1 LSVGYDMNNSNSRRF
16 SSCYEFDRRDE
27 SPLQRLR
34 QQYWTTK
41 QTVRTKLG
49 KREDEHLIASDAQ
62 LDAKIQVYDS
72 VKQTCERLLQ
82 CIERYQDCLCDLAQ
96 TENAL
101 GRFLKHEGKADH
113 TQAGKMMASV
123 GRAQSYTAQQRLA
136 LRIPL
141 ARLFADL
148 EVFTERAVADC
159 HRTVEETET
168 TRQRYRGS
176 LMWMNDV
183 SQQLDPD
190 TFKQLEQFRKVQ
202 AQVKLNKQRLDAC
215 KLNSMQKID
224 LLVASRCNLFSKLLV
239 NYRNSF
245 LRFWDKTCNAHC
257 TIADSLKGYQH
268 YEFTILKDL
277 MEPCQKV
284 AEVINNDQHQ
294 QTTDNNHLTVVESD
308 DAQAELTESQ
318 QNLVQQQ
325 QQQQQQQ
332 LIRTDSIE
340 NLFLDSPETSK
351 SPELELEIFDEK
363 LNLNKKTQCDQ
374 SSTKSS
380 STMDLLQTFLLLPNS
395 CKNEFDGDSIT
406 FTDQWLRTFG
416 SGEDQTAA
424 KDDDPLISSSQ
435 FSNMPSDL
443 LDLHLTQNL
452 NPAAASGNDGK
463 QQQAELKK
471 TSDADAS
478 VGGKILFKA
487 PKQLHSRTDIPKKG
501 IVENFPFNCTHGDT
515 HAFCFF
521 LTLQCFLLLLLAFVV
536 HLSLETFQLTYSDNI

>member
-1 LSVGYDMNNSNSRRF
+1 LCKIDNLLLFYFILFYASDNKINVLMSSLSRF

-168 TRQRYRGS
+168 MRQRYRGS

-239 NYRNSF
+239 NYQNSF

-268 YEFTILKDL
+268 YEFTVLKDL

-284 AEVINNDQHQ
+284 AEVINNHQHQ
-294 QTTDNNHLTVVESD
+294 QTDNNNLTIIESD
-308 DAQAELTESQ
+308 DAQTEATESRKI
-318 QNLVQQQ
+318 VK
-325 QQQQQQQ
+325 QQ
-332 LIRTDSIE
+332 LIRTDSIQ

-351 SPELELEIFDEK
+351 SPDLELEIFDDK
-363 LNLNKKTQCDQ
+363 LNLNTKTKCDQ
-374 SSTKSS
+374 SSIKSS
-380 STMDLLQTFLLLPNS
+380 STVDLLQTFLLLPNS
-395 CKNEFDGDSIT
+395 CKKDSDGENIT

-416 SGEDQTAA
+416 SGEEQTTA
-424 KDDDPLISSSQ
+424 KDDDPLISASQ

-452 NPAAASGNDGK
+452 NPAASGKDGK
-463 QQQAELKK
+463 QQSNLMK
-471 TSDADAS
+471 TSDSNANVGEKNPTRWLDLFADLDPIQSFKTAEEAS
-478 VGGKILFKA
+478 RFSEQGG
-487 PKQLHSRTDIPKKG
+487 
-501 IVENFPFNCTHGDT
+501 C
-515 HAFCFF
+515 
-521 LTLQCFLLLLLAFVV
+521 
-536 HLSLETFQLTYSDNI
+536 

>member
-1 LSVGYDMNNSNSRRF
+1 M
-16 SSCYEFDRRDE
+16 SSF
-27 SPLQRLR
+27 
-34 QQYWTTK
+34 
-41 QTVRTKLG
+41 
-49 KREDEHLIASDAQ
+49 
-62 LDAKIQVYDS
+62 
-72 VKQTCERLLQ
+72 
-82 CIERYQDCLCDLAQ
+82 
-96 TENAL
+96 
-101 GRFLKHEGKADH
+101 
-113 TQAGKMMASV
+113 
-123 GRAQSYTAQQRLA
+123 RLA

-284 AEVINNDQHQ
+284 AEVINNDQRQ

-308 DAQAELTESQ
+308 DAQTELTESR
-318 QNLVQQQ
+318 QNLV
-325 QQQQQQQ
+325 QQQQ

-340 NLFLDSPETSK
+340 NLFRDSPETSK
-351 SPELELEIFDEK
+351 SPGMMFTSYVLLEIDDLELEIFDEK

-380 STMDLLQTFLLLPNS
+380 STVDLLQTFLLLPNS
-395 CKNEFDGDSIT
+395 CKKEFDGDSIT
-406 FTDQWLRTFG
+406 FADQWLRTFG

-463 QQQAELKK
+463 QQAELKK

-478 VGGKILFKA
+478 VGKKNPTRWLDLFADLDPIQSSKA
-487 PKQLHSRTDIPKKG
+487 AAQSSRYT
-501 IVENFPFNCTHGDT
+501 EEGD
-515 HAFCFF
+515 C
-521 LTLQCFLLLLLAFVV
+521 
-536 HLSLETFQLTYSDNI
+536 

>member
-1 LSVGYDMNNSNSRRF
+1 MCVRLSIMISAVLLKVQWCCCIHCVGYD
-16 SSCYEFDRRDE
+16 E
-27 SPLQRLR
+27 
-34 QQYWTTK
+34 QQ
-41 QTVRTKLG
+41 QQQ
-49 KREDEHLIASDAQ
+49 E
-62 LDAKIQVYDS
+62 VYDS

-168 TRQRYRGS
+168 MRQRYRGS

-239 NYRNSF
+239 NYQNSF

-268 YEFTILKDL
+268 YEFTVLKDL

-284 AEVINNDQHQ
+284 AEVINNHQHQ
-294 QTTDNNHLTVVESD
+294 QTDNNNLTIIESD
-308 DAQAELTESQ
+308 DAQTEATESRKI
-318 QNLVQQQ
+318 VK
-325 QQQQQQQ
+325 QQ
-332 LIRTDSIE
+332 LIRTDSIQ

-351 SPELELEIFDEK
+351 SPDLELEIFDDK
-363 LNLNKKTQCDQ
+363 LNLNTKTKCDQ
-374 SSTKSS
+374 SSIKSS
-380 STMDLLQTFLLLPNS
+380 STVDLLQTFLLLPNS
-395 CKNEFDGDSIT
+395 CKSEQLLLLLLKKFFSNYDCISFIIHCLEDSDGENIT

-416 SGEDQTAA
+416 SGEEQTTA
-424 KDDDPLISSSQ
+424 KDDDPLISASQ

-452 NPAAASGNDGK
+452 NPAASGKDGK
-463 QQQAELKK
+463 QQSNLMK
-471 TSDADAS
+471 TSDSNANVGEKNPTRWLDLFADLDPIQSFKTAEEAS
-478 VGGKILFKA
+478 RFSEQGG
-487 PKQLHSRTDIPKKG
+487 
-501 IVENFPFNCTHGDT
+501 C
-515 HAFCFF
+515 
-521 LTLQCFLLLLLAFVV
+521 
-536 HLSLETFQLTYSDNI
+536 

>member
-1 LSVGYDMNNSNSRRF
+1 MLMNNSYYYFFGKIFLSVLSDIYNDDDDDDYNEQTASNDDHIKYITTFRVNAVRLRAAAFIHCVCVCVCVSVGYDMNNSNSRRF

-82 CIERYQDCLCDLAQ
+82 CIERYQDCLCAQ

-284 AEVINNDQHQ
+284 AEVINNDHHQQ
-294 QTTDNNHLTVVESD
+294 QTTDNNHLTNHGKILYS
-308 DAQAELTESQ
+308 
-318 QNLVQQQ
+318 N
-325 QQQQQQQ
+325 
-332 LIRTDSIE
+332 
-340 NLFLDSPETSK
+340 NNNNN
-351 SPELELEIFDEK
+351 LELEIFDEK

-374 SSTKSS
+374 NSTKSS
-380 STMDLLQTFLLLPNS
+380 SSTVDLLKTFLLLPNS
-395 CKNEFDGDSIT
+395 CKKEFDGDSIT

-424 KDDDPLISSSQ
+424 KDDDLLISSSQ

-463 QQQAELKK
+463 QQAELKK

-478 VGGKILFKA
+478 VGKKNPTRWLDLFADLDPIQSSKA
-487 PKQLHSRTDIPKKG
+487 AAQSSRYT
-501 IVENFPFNCTHGDT
+501 EEGD
-515 HAFCFF
+515 C
-521 LTLQCFLLLLLAFVV
+521 
-536 HLSLETFQLTYSDNI
+536 

>member
-1 LSVGYDMNNSNSRRF
+1 MTTIDRPVLPDRTLPMISIRAAAFIHCVCVCVPVGYDMNNSNSRRF

-284 AEVINNDQHQ
+284 AE
-294 QTTDNNHLTVVESD
+294 
-308 DAQAELTESQ
+308 
-318 QNLVQQQ
+318 
-325 QQQQQQQ
+325 

-340 NLFLDSPETSK
+340 NLFRDSPETSK
-351 SPELELEIFDEK
+351 SPDLELEIFDEK

-380 STMDLLQTFLLLPNS
+380 STVDLLQTFLLLPNS
-395 CKNEFDGDSIT
+395 CKKEFDGDSIT
-406 FTDQWLRTFG
+406 FADQWLRTFG

-463 QQQAELKK
+463 QQAELKK

-478 VGGKILFKA
+478 VGKKNPTRWLDLFADLDPIQSSKA
-487 PKQLHSRTDIPKKG
+487 AAQSSRYT
-501 IVENFPFNCTHGDT
+501 EEGD
-515 HAFCFF
+515 C
-521 LTLQCFLLLLLAFVV
+521 
-536 HLSLETFQLTYSDNI
+536 

>member
-1 LSVGYDMNNSNSRRF
+1 LLHFHSLCVCVSVGYDMNNSNSRRF

-308 DAQAELTESQ
+308 DAQAELAESQ
-318 QNLVQQQ
+318 QNLV

-351 SPELELEIFDEK
+351 SPDLELEIFDEK

-380 STMDLLQTFLLLPNS
+380 STVDLLQTFLLLPNS
-395 CKNEFDGDSIT
+395 CKKEFDGDSIT

-416 SGEDQTAA
+416 SEDQTAA

-452 NPAAASGNDGK
+452 NRK
-463 QQQAELKK
+463 H
-471 TSDADAS
+471 
-478 VGGKILFKA
+478 F
-487 PKQLHSRTDIPKKG
+487 
-501 IVENFPFNCTHGDT
+501 
-515 HAFCFF
+515 
-521 LTLQCFLLLLLAFVV
+521 
-536 HLSLETFQLTYSDNI
+536 

>member
-1 LSVGYDMNNSNSRRF
+1 MNNSNSRRF

-284 AEVINNDQHQ
+284 AEVINNDHHQQ

-308 DAQAELTESQ
+308 DAQTELTESR
-318 QNLVQQQ
+318 QNLV

-351 SPELELEIFDEK
+351 SPDLELEIFDEK

-374 SSTKSS
+374 NSTKSS
-380 STMDLLQTFLLLPNS
+380 SSTVDLLKTFLLLPNS
-395 CKNEFDGDSIT
+395 CKKEFDGDSIT

-424 KDDDPLISSSQ
+424 KDDDLLISSSQ

-463 QQQAELKK
+463 QQAELKK

-478 VGGKILFKA
+478 VGKKNPTRWLDLFADLDPIQSSKA
-487 PKQLHSRTDIPKKG
+487 AAQSSRYT
-501 IVENFPFNCTHGDT
+501 EEGD
-515 HAFCFF
+515 C
-521 LTLQCFLLLLLAFVV
+521 
-536 HLSLETFQLTYSDNI
+536 